1 MSYQSIDSLQNVLKN
16 DVFSHTNDAKKAAG
30 RALGTMVEIIT
41 YYLLREWGLCDYISI
56 ERGLPEFGDEEI
68 CHNVEFTLH
77 PILQLSK
84 IKMEEESPLTATKII
99 KALGEDVMRDF
110 SQKKSNK
117 LIDSNNVLRNS
128 CLLAENNE
136 SLLVANLH
144 KERIGKSI
152 HVAKQYHSPFAMV
165 ECKRVGVEEG
175 CKKGP
180 QTIEKAKQG
189 AYVAQMTSS
198 LQKVWLDGQRYG
210 LICEDGVTLIKPY
223 DELLNEIVNNDKPL
237 KKFTLSI
244 GVVSNHG
251 NWFTAENK
259 NKEMKVLANSYDWL
273 LFLTDAGL
281 SEFVTSLLLN
291 PKPKHQ
297 VVKEAFISSYKEGK
311 KTNVFTKTKIE
322 KDAHE
327 ALCGYFSKNTEKI
340 EGWFNVIT
348 PEHCSLS
355 SLKAALL
362 NMAHKKWEDVYDCR

>member
-198 LQKVWLDGQRYG
+198 LQKIWLNGQRYG
-210 LICEDGVTLIKPY
+210 LICEEGTPLIKPY
-223 DELLNEIVNNDKPL
+223 DELLYEIVNNDKPL

-281 SEFVTSLLLN
+281 SEFVTSLLL
-291 PKPKHQ
+291 KPTLKYQ
-297 VVKEAFISSYKEGK
+297 VVKKAFASSYKEGK
-311 KTNVFTKTKIE
+311 KANVFTKTKIN
-322 KDAHE
+322 KDAHD
-327 ALCGYFSKNTEKI
+327 ALCEYLSKNIKKI
-340 EGWFNVIT
+340 EGWFNVIS
-348 PEHCSLS
+348 PEGNHIDN
-355 SLKAALL
+355 LKTALI
-362 NMAHKKWEDVYDCR
+362 NMANKNWEEIL

>member
-1 MSYQSIDSLQNVLKN
+1 M
-16 DVFSHTNDAKKAAG
+16 
-30 RALGTMVEIIT
+30 
-41 YYLLREWGLCDYISI
+41 
-56 ERGLPEFGDEEI
+56 
-68 CHNVEFTLH
+68 
-77 PILQLSK
+77 
-84 IKMEEESPLTATKII
+84 
-99 KALGEDVMRDF
+99 
-110 SQKKSNK
+110 
-117 LIDSNNVLRNS
+117 
-128 CLLAENNE
+128 AENNE

-198 LQKVWLDGQRYG
+198 LQKIWLNGQRYG
-210 LICEDGVTLIKPY
+210 LICEEGTPLIKPY
-223 DELLNEIVNNDKPL
+223 DELLYEIVNNDKPL

-281 SEFVTSLLLN
+281 SEFVTSLLL
-291 PKPKHQ
+291 KPTLKYQ
-297 VVKEAFISSYKEGK
+297 VVKKAFASSYKEGK
-311 KTNVFTKTKIE
+311 KANVFTKTKIN
-322 KDAHE
+322 KDAHD
-327 ALCGYFSKNTEKI
+327 ALCEYFSKNIKKI
-340 EGWFNVIT
+340 EGWFNVIS
-348 PEHCSLS
+348 PEGNHIDN
-355 SLKAALL
+355 LKTALI
-362 NMAHKKWEDVYDCR
+362 NMANKNWEEIL

>member
-1 MSYQSIDSLQNVLKN
+1 MSYQSIDTLQNVLKD
-16 DVFSHTNDAKKAAG
+16 DVFSHTKDAKKAAG

-99 KALGEDVMRDF
+99 KALGEDVMGDF

-175 CKKGP
+175 CKKGL

-198 LQKVWLDGQRYG
+198 LQKIWLNGQRYG
-210 LICEDGVTLIKPY
+210 LICE
-223 DELLNEIVNNDKPL
+223 
-237 KKFTLSI
+237 
-244 GVVSNHG
+244 
-251 NWFTAENK
+251 
-259 NKEMKVLANSYDWL
+259 SYDWL

-281 SEFVTSLLLN
+281 SEFVTSLLL
-291 PKPKHQ
+291 KPTLKYQ
-297 VVKEAFISSYKEGK
+297 VVKKAFASSYKEGK
-311 KTNVFTKTKIE
+311 KANVFTKTKIN
-322 KDAHE
+322 KDAHD
-327 ALCGYFSKNTEKI
+327 ALCEYFSKNIKKI
-340 EGWFNVIT
+340 EGWFNVIS
-348 PEHCSLS
+348 PEGNHIDN
-355 SLKAALL
+355 LKTALI
-362 NMAHKKWEDVYDCR
+362 NMANKNWEEIL

>member
-1 MSYQSIDSLQNVLKN
+1 
-16 DVFSHTNDAKKAAG
+16 
-30 RALGTMVEIIT
+30 MVEIIT

-77 PILQLSK
+77 PLLNLSK
-84 IKMEEESPLTATKII
+84 IKFEDNYPLTTSKII
-99 KALGEDVMRDF
+99 KVLGEDAKESF
-110 SQKKSNK
+110 SLKKSNK
-117 LIDSNNVLRNS
+117 LIDTNNVLRNS
-128 CLLAENNE
+128 CLLAENDKV
-136 SLLVANLH
+136 LLVANLCRN
-144 KERIGKSI
+144 KDGQYI

-223 DELLNEIVNNDKPL
+223 DKLLNEIVNNDKPL

-273 LFLTDAGL
+273 LFLTDAGI

-291 PKPKHQ
+291 SNSKNQ

-322 KDAHE
+322 KDAHD
-327 ALCGYFSKNTEKI
+327 ALCGYFSKNIEKI

-348 PEHCSLS
+348 PEHCSLHN
-355 SLKAALL
+355 LKTALL
-362 NMAHKKWEDVYDCR
+362 NMAHKKWEEVYDCR